1 MSIKTKLSDRLENTK
16 IAKRFVTDLRYRTV
30 FSAWVGL
37 LFNLLYA
44 LYNGVLGIA
53 GSSLWFI
60 TMCAYYT
67 VLGTMR
73 FFAVLSERKSG
84 SGASLDTEYL
94 AMKISGALL
103 IVLSFV
109 LSGVIY
115 ISISQNI
122 AMKYGEIIMITIA
135 AYTFCKIGAAV
146 TKAVKQRKNPSP
158 LLAVIR
164 NIGYAEVAAS
174 VLTLQRSMLVSFG
187 EMTTE
192 KACVMNILSGA
203 AVCLF
208 VLALG
213 ISMII
218 KVRKKGENYG

>member
-1 MSIKTKLSDRLENTK
+1 MSIKAKLANRLENTK

-53 GSSLWFI
+53 GASLWFI

-94 AMKISGALL
+94 VMKISGALL

-164 NIGYAEVAAS
+164 NIGYTEVAAS

-187 EMTTE
+187 EMSAE
-192 KACVMNILSGA
+192 KARVMNILSGA

-208 VLALG
+208 VLSLG